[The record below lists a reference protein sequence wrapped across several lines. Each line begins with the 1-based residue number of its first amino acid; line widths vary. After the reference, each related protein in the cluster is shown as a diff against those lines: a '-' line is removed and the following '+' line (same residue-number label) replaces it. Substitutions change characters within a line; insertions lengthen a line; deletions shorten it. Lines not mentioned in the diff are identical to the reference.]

1 MYGVV
6 VSYIYDNSFWQ
17 QVIDLEHDFN
27 TIDGWNEMMS
37 KIKVGDIHSNVVI
50 LYTHEL
56 RG

>member
-1 MYGVV
+1 MYRVV
-6 VSYIYDNSFWQ
+6 VSYICNNSFWQ

-27 TIDGWNEMMS
+27 TVDGWNEMMS

-56 RG
+56 KG

>member
-37 KIKVGDIHSNVVI
+37 KIKVGDVNSNVVI

-56 RG
+56 KG

>member
-17 QVIDLEHDFN
+17 QVIGLEHDFN

-37 KIKVGDIHSNVVI
+37 KIKVGDVNSNVVI

-56 RG
+56 KG